1 MDTFINEVSTWMY
14 EITICDVIETRYPH
28 LSYFA
33 VDVINIV
40 SADTQFKKK
49 RCNLRKH
56 VGCWKNSEKKSPWR
70 KAFLSVGESARAN
83 KEILLS
89 GKNAPFT
96 LARNAEIAVH
106 YVRLFQ
112 ENNEHVC
119 AGRYSNTSGCIALRN
134 RTHNHATPTPDLG
147 AERYNRR

>member
-1 MDTFINEVSTWMY
+1 LEKFRKEISVEEGVSLGWG
-14 EITICDVIETRYPH
+14 
-28 LSYFA
+28 
-33 VDVINIV
+33 
-40 SADTQFKKK
+40 
-49 RCNLRKH
+49 
-56 VGCWKNSEKKSPWR
+56 VGS
-70 KAFLSVGESARAN
+70 AN

-106 YVRLFQ
+106 YVKLFQ

>member
-1 MDTFINEVSTWMY
+1 MEKFRKEISVDEGVSLGWG
-14 EITICDVIETRYPH
+14 
-28 LSYFA
+28 
-33 VDVINIV
+33 VDG
-40 SADTQFKKK
+40 
-49 RCNLRKH
+49 LR
-56 VGCWKNSEKKSPWR
+56 W
-70 KAFLSVGESARAN
+70 SARAN